1 MARVWLVL
9 VVGLALSILGTLT
22 ATDAI
27 SLREVVYGVPVLSSV
42 VFATR
47 NAMGTTLAH
56 TLEPLCALFGLSVM
70 LVAARLA
77 PVTRRRIS
85 RPTLVSAPTA

>member
-9 VVGLALSILGTLT
+9 VIGFALSILGTLT

-27 SLREVVYGVPVLSSV
+27 SLREVVYGVPVLSTL

-47 NAMGTTLAH
+47 TAMGTTVAH
-56 TLEPLCALFGLSVM
+56 TLEPVCAVVGLSVM

-77 PVTRRRIS
+77 
-85 RPTLVSAPTA
+85 RPTLVSVRTA